1 MTKTKHLFTTFVCNV
16 CFSLLFRIY
25 FFLEVRY
32 ACNSMKIFQFNFLKF
47 LIFYFALCL
56 AQGETVSCGLSDPKV
71 TFADGSS
78 TCLKEFPLFNLK
90 GVLDQD
96 SSQTFI
102 SKIKFVNTYAI
113 STPSNPLSCP
123 YVKQM
128 SWDWSGNDGY
138 QALPK
143 CQSKLDQKLKELGA
157 SSSQDC
163 KCIVLID
170 NGKTKL
176 SRSEF
181 TQISS
186 KYEWQ
191 IANSNLPFK
200 GADATPT
207 VSIALNDLSQIN
219 ADKKRVDE
227 QNRFLAEKEQILVKE
242 REEKLLLAAKL
253 KQEEEVKLAQA
264 KELTLAKEREEK
276 LILATK
282 LRLEEESKIAQ
293 ARELALL
300 KEREEKLLLAAKL
313 KKEEEAKFAQA
324 KELALAKEREQKL
337 LLSSLKQKEEE
348 AKISQAKEIALTKLK
363 EEQERKE
370 SEKQAAIR
378 LAQDRDLLASQN
390 RLANLAKEIEA
401 AKKSEELRIAQLRL
415 REEEERRTS
424 QAKLSSLMLQIEDA
438 KKAEES
444 RIIAQRQKADEEKV
458 KLDQQARVLSI
469 QNRYALVI
477 GNNNYKSVMKLENA
491 TEDAKAI
498 AEGLQK
504 VGFKVTL
511 KLDLTEKEMKSTFRT
526 FKNQIS
532 GGDEVL
538 FFYAGHGV
546 QLGSSNYLIP
556 IDTAGESEEQ
566 IRDDAMPL
574 QRILDDM
581 TEKRAK
587 LTVAMVDACRDN
599 PFKTVSRNFSTRG
612 LAPTSAATG
621 QMIIYSAGTGQQALD
636 KVGPNDKNKN
646 GLFTRVFLKEMQKP
660 GVTIDKMVRTVRNEV
675 VQIAKSV
682 GHEQVPAI
690 YDQVVGDFFFL
701 P

>member
-1 MTKTKHLFTTFVCNV
+1 LNNTIVAVLSLFFNNLILLITKSAISSINMKFFIC
-16 CFSLLFRIY
+16 CFF
-25 FFLEVRY
+25 
-32 ACNSMKIFQFNFLKF
+32 KF
-47 LIFYFALCL
+47 LVFYFALGF
-56 AQGETVSCGLSDPKV
+56 AQGQTISCGFSDPKI
-71 TFADGSS
+71 TFGDGSS
-78 TCLKEFPLFNLK
+78 ACLKEFPLFNTK

-102 SKIKFVNTYAI
+102 SKIKSINSYAI

-128 SWDWSGNDGY
+128 SWDWSGADAY

-143 CQSKLDQKLKELGA
+143 CQSKLDQKLKETGA
-157 SSSQDC
+157 SPSQDC
-163 KCIVLID
+163 KCLVLID

-176 SRSEF
+176 SRAEF
-181 TQISS
+181 TQITS

-191 IANSNLPFK
+191 IANSNMPFK
-200 GADATPT
+200 GADSIQST
-207 VSIALNDLSQIN
+207 VQALNESSQNNSVI
-219 ADKKRVDE
+219 KRADE
-227 QNRFLAEKEQILVKE
+227 QSKFLAEKEAILLKE
-242 REEKLLLAAKL
+242 REEKLLLAARL

-264 KELTLAKEREEK
+264 KELALVKEREEK

-282 LRLEEESKIAQ
+282 LKLEEEAKIAQ
-293 ARELALL
+293 AKELAYI
-300 KEREEKLLLAAKL
+300 KERDEKLLLAARL
-313 KKEEEAKFAQA
+313 KQEEEAKIAQA

-337 LLSSLKQKEEE
+337 LLTSQKQKEEE
-348 AKISQAKEIALTKLK
+348 SKISQAKEIASLKLK
-363 EEQERKE
+363 EEQDRKE
-370 SEKQAAIR
+370 AEKQATLR
-378 LAQDRDLLASQN
+378 RAQDQELLASQI
-390 RLANLAKEIEA
+390 RLANLAKEIES
-401 AKKSEELRIAQLRL
+401 AKKAEELRIAQLRL
-415 REEEERRTS
+415 REEEERKTS
-424 QAKLSSLMLQIEDA
+424 QAKLSALMQQIEDA
-438 KKAEES
+438 KKAEEL
-444 RIIAQRQKADEEKV
+444 RLVAQRQKLDEEKA
-458 KLDQQARVLSI
+458 KQEQQTRISSI

-477 GNNNYKSVMKLENA
+477 GNNNYKSVTKLENA

-511 KLDLTEKEMKSTFRT
+511 KLDLTEKEMKSTFRA

-538 FFYAGHGV
+538 FFFAGHGV
-546 QLGSSNYLIP
+546 QLGTTNYLIP
-556 IDTAGESEEQ
+556 VDTGGESEEQ

-587 LTVAMVDACRDN
+587 LTVAMIDACRDN

-636 KVGPNDKNKN
+636 KIGPNDRNKN
-646 GLFTRVFLKEMQKP
+646 GLFTRIFLKEMQKP
-660 GVTIDKMVRTVRNEV
+660 GVTIDKMVRNVRNEV

-690 YDQVVGDFFFL
+690 YDQVVGDFFFV

>member
-1 MTKTKHLFTTFVCNV
+1 MLATIMKSFIFN
-16 CFSLLFRIY
+16 LLKVVA
-25 FFLEVRY
+25 FFLVIG
-32 ACNSMKIFQFNFLKF
+32 ASHGQV
-47 LIFYFALCL
+47 
-56 AQGETVSCGLSDPKV
+56 VSCGFGDPKI
-71 TFADGSS
+71 TFQDGSS
-78 TCLKEFPLFNLK
+78 TCLKEFPLFNMK

-102 SKIKFVNTYAI
+102 SKIRSVNTYAI
-113 STPSNPLSCP
+113 STPANPASCP

-128 SWDWSGNDGY
+128 SWDWSGNDAY

-143 CQSKLDQKLKELGA
+143 CQAKLDQKLKEIGVA
-157 SSSQDC
+157 STSDC
-163 KCIVLID
+163 KCLVLVD

-176 SRSEF
+176 SKTEF
-181 TQISS
+181 TQIAT

-191 IANSNLPFK
+191 IANSNMPFK
-200 GADATPT
+200 GGETAP
-207 VSIALNDLSQIN
+207 SIAVASVDQNKLNVEKTLLEQQNKLLSE
-219 ADKKRVDE
+219 R
-227 QNRFLAEKEQILVKE
+227 EQILLKERDEKLALAARLKQEEEFKLAQAKELALAKE
-242 REEKLLLAAKL
+242 REEKLILATKLKLEEEAKIAQAKELALAREREEKLQLAQRL

-264 KELTLAKEREEK
+264 KEL
-276 LILATK
+276 
-282 LRLEEESKIAQ
+282 
-293 ARELALL
+293 
-300 KEREEKLLLAAKL
+300 
-313 KKEEEAKFAQA
+313 
-324 KELALAKEREQKL
+324 ALAKEREQRL
-337 LLSSLKQKEEE
+337 LQIAQKQKEEE
-348 AKISQAKEIALTKLK
+348 QKIALAKEAANNKLK
-363 EEQERKE
+363 EEQQKKE
-370 SEKQAAIR
+370 AALK
-378 LAQDRDLLASQN
+378 LAQEQELIASQN
-390 RLANLAKEIEA
+390 RLASLAMEIEA
-401 AKKSEELRIAQLRL
+401 AKKAEDLRIAAIRK
-415 REEEERRTS
+415 REEDERRAS
-424 QAKLSSLMLQIEDA
+424 EAKLSSLMKQIEEA
-438 KKAEES
+438 KKVEEA
-444 RIIAQRQKADEEKV
+444 RLLAQRQKDDEDRL
-458 KLDQQARVLSI
+458 KLERQAKVLSI

-477 GNNNYKSVMKLENA
+477 GNNNYKSVTKLENA

-511 KLDLTEKEMKSTFRT
+511 KLDLTEKEMKSTFRA

-532 GGDEVL
+532 GGDEVM

-546 QLGSSNYLIP
+546 QLGPSNYLIP

-587 LTVAMVDACRDN
+587 LTVAMIDACRDN
-599 PFKTVSRNFSTRG
+599 PFKTVSRNFTTRG

-646 GLFTRVFLKEMQKP
+646 GLFTRVFLKEMQTP
-660 GVTIDKMVRTVRNEV
+660 GVTIDKMVRNVRNEV

-690 YDQVVGDFFFL
+690 YDQVVGDFFFV

>member
-1 MTKTKHLFTTFVCNV
+1 M
-16 CFSLLFRIY
+16 
-25 FFLEVRY
+25 
-32 ACNSMKIFQFNFLKF
+32 
-47 LIFYFALCL
+47 
-56 AQGETVSCGLSDPKV
+56 
-71 TFADGSS
+71 
-78 TCLKEFPLFNLK
+78 K

-102 SKIKFVNTYAI
+102 SKIRSVSTYAI
-113 STPSNPLSCP
+113 STPVNPVSCP

-128 SWDWSGNDGY
+128 SWDWNGNDAF

-143 CQSKLDQKLKELGA
+143 CQAKLDQKVKELGL
-157 SSSQDC
+157 SPVPEC
-163 KCIVLID
+163 KCLVLID

-176 SRSEF
+176 SKTEF
-181 TQISS
+181 TQIASN
-186 KYEWQ
+186 YEWQ
-191 IANSNLPFK
+191 IANSNLPYK
-200 GADATPT
+200 ALGTPT
-207 VSIALNDLSQIN
+207 NSSVAL
-219 ADKKRVDE
+219 ADPNKLNSEKSLEE
-227 QNRFLAEKEQILVKE
+227 QQNKLLAQREQILQRE
-242 REEKLLLAAKL
+242 REEKLALAARL
-253 KQEEEVKLAQA
+253 KQEEEFKQTQA
-264 KELTLAKEREEK
+264 KELALVKEREEK

-282 LRLEEESKIAQ
+282 L
-293 ARELALL
+293 
-300 KEREEKLLLAAKL
+300 KL
-313 KKEEEAKFAQA
+313 EEEAKIAQA
-324 KELALAKEREQKL
+324 KELALAREREEKLQLAKKLKQEEEFKQAQAKELALVKEREQQL
-337 LLSSLKQKEEE
+337 LKIAQKQKEEE
-348 AKISQAKEIALTKLK
+348 LKLAQAKAAEDSKLR
-363 EEQERKE
+363 EEQQRKE
-370 SEKQAAIR
+370 AALK
-378 LAQDRDLLASQN
+378 LAQEQELSASQN
-390 RLANLAKEIEA
+390 RLAILAKEIEA
-401 AKKSEELRIAQLRL
+401 AQKAEELRIAAIRK
-415 REEEERRTS
+415 REEEERRAS
-424 QAKLSSLMLQIEDA
+424 EIKLAALMKQVEEAKKIEEARVLAQKQKDEADRVKLEQQAKA
-438 KKAEES
+438 
-444 RIIAQRQKADEEKV
+444 
-458 KLDQQARVLSI
+458 LSI

-477 GNNNYKSVMKLENA
+477 GNNNYKSVTKLENA

-532 GGDEVL
+532 GGDEVM

-546 QLGSSNYLIP
+546 QFGSSNYLIP

-587 LTVAMVDACRDN
+587 LTVAMIDACRDN

-636 KVGPNDKNKN
+636 KVGPNDKSKN
-646 GLFTRVFLKEMQKP
+646 GLFTRIFLKEMQKP
-660 GVTIDKMVRTVRNEV
+660 GVTIDKMVRNVRNEV

-690 YDQVVGDFFFL
+690 YDQVVGDFFFV